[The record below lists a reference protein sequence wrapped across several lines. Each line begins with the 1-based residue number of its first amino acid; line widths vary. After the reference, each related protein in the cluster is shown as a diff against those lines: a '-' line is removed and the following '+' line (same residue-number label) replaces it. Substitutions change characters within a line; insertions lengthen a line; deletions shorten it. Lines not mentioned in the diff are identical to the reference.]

1 MLVLQFTDRTEICS
15 SEDCEAVR
23 GLAVRPHLL
32 PEVTDQTLHLPH
44 SPPLHS
50 VTLGLVV
57 TEPAAVGGVAAG
69 GDQLAL
75 PLVMAAAQHLC

>member
-1 MLVLQFTDRTEICS
+1 MLILQFTDRTEISS

-23 GLAVRPHLL
+23 GLAVRPDLL
-32 PEVTDQTLHLPH
+32 PEVTDQTLHLLD
-44 SPPLHS
+44 SPPLHG

-57 TEPAAVGGVAAG
+57 TEPAAVGRVAAR

-75 PLVMAAAQHLC
+75 PLVVAAAKDLC